1 MVSRTHGV
9 ASASKALTGHLQY
22 YAVWCESPN
31 AFFNPDYASG
41 LNIRRTG
48 NIMNETQKNFELLVQ
63 SISLRTMPIILNDPI
78 ALPNVVNDG
87 ATQISGEGFVWLF
100 SVAMED
106 AFVTKDSNVGL
117 LVAEL
122 DGIVLLNGAVICTSG
137 PEQNIEFERRD
148 T

>member
-1 MVSRTHGV
+1 MVSRAHGV

-31 AFFNPDYASG
+31 AFFKPDHVFG

-48 NIMNETQKNFELLVQ
+48 NIMNESQQNFELLVQ
-63 SISLRTMPIILNDPI
+63 GISLCTMPIILNDPI
-78 ALPNVVNDG
+78 AIPDLGKDG
-87 ATQISGEGFVWLF
+87 ARQLSGEGFVWLF
-100 SVAMED
+100 SVVRED
-106 AFVTKDSNVGL
+106 AFTTKDSNVGL
-117 LVAEL
+117 LIAEL
-122 DGIVLLNGAVICTSG
+122 NGIVLLNGAVISTSG